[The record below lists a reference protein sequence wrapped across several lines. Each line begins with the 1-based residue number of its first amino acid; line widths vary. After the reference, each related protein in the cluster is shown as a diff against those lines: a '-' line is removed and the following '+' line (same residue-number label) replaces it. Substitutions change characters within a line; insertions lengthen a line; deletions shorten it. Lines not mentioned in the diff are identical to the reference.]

1 MRSRKNAVPVPVTRD
16 LLQEKQTEVA
26 RLARQAS
33 EAVDIVT
40 RTMNELEGI
49 NQQIDNDLESLQ
61 NFCLRF
67 DSVAPKKP
75 SSIYKKGC
83 VCHKEVPGYRS
94 VIQSDQRQRRPAPGM
109 WRKP

>member
-49 NQQIDNDLESLQ
+49 NQQIDNDLAEIDTYSTEYFMRNEFVMIKKLFGETPEEQ
-61 NFCLRF
+61 YRYHRQLRK
-67 DSVAPKKP
+67 A
-75 SSIYKKGC
+75 
-83 VCHKEVPGYRS
+83 PGY
-94 VIQSDQRQRRPAPGM
+94 QSRRE
-109 WRKP
+109 RE

>member
-1 MRSRKNAVPVPVTRD
+1 MRFRKNAVPVPVTRD

-49 NQQIDNDLESLQ
+49 NQQIDNDSKELAATRAAMSQQRKNNTAIIANFAKLLDTSPAESV
-61 NFCLRF
+61 
-67 DSVAPKKP
+67 S
-75 SSIYKKGC
+75 
-83 VCHKEVPGYRS
+83 E
-94 VIQSDQRQRRPAPGM
+94 
-109 WRKP
+109 

>member
-1 MRSRKNAVPVPVTRD
+1 MRFRKNAVPVPVTRD

-49 NQQIDNDLESLQ
+49 NQGTGRDTRHHVPAAEEQYRYHRQ
-61 NFCLRF
+61 LRK
-67 DSVAPKKP
+67 A
-75 SSIYKKGC
+75 
-83 VCHKEVPGYRS
+83 PGY
-94 VIQSDQRQRRPAPGM
+94 QSRRE
-109 WRKP
+109 RE

>member
-49 NQQIDNDLESLQ
+49 NQQIDTYSKELAATRAAMSQQRKNNTAIIANFAKLLDTSPAESV
-61 NFCLRF
+61 
-67 DSVAPKKP
+67 S
-75 SSIYKKGC
+75 
-83 VCHKEVPGYRS
+83 E
-94 VIQSDQRQRRPAPGM
+94 
-109 WRKP
+109 

>member
-1 MRSRKNAVPVPVTRD
+1 MRSRKNAAPVPVTRD

-49 NQQIDNDLESLQ
+49 NQQIPRNWPRHALP
-61 NFCLRF
+61 C
-67 DSVAPKKP
+67 P
-75 SSIYKKGC
+75 SSGRTIPLSSPTSQSSWIP
-83 VCHKEVPGYRS
+83 VP
-94 VIQSDQRQRRPAPGM
+94 QRA
-109 WRKP
+109 

>member
-49 NQQIDNDLESLQ
+49 NQQIDNDLAEIDAYSKELAATRATMSQQRKNNTTILANFAKLLDTSTAESV
-61 NFCLRF
+61 
-67 DSVAPKKP
+67 S
-75 SSIYKKGC
+75 
-83 VCHKEVPGYRS
+83 E
-94 VIQSDQRQRRPAPGM
+94 
-109 WRKP
+109 

>member
-40 RTMNELEGI
+40 RTMNELEG
-49 NQQIDNDLESLQ
+49 S
-61 NFCLRF
+61 
-67 DSVAPKKP
+67 SV
-75 SSIYKKGC
+75 G
-83 VCHKEVPGYRS
+83 
-94 VIQSDQRQRRPAPGM
+94 QSAY
-109 WRKP
+109 

>member
-16 LLQEKQTEVA
+16 LLQEKQTEIA

-49 NQQIDNDLESLQ
+49 NQQIDNDLAETRAAMSQQRKNNTAIIANFAKLLDTSPAESV
-61 NFCLRF
+61 
-67 DSVAPKKP
+67 S
-75 SSIYKKGC
+75 
-83 VCHKEVPGYRS
+83 E
-94 VIQSDQRQRRPAPGM
+94 
-109 WRKP
+109 

>member
-49 NQQIDNDLESLQ
+49 NQQIDNDLAEIDTYSKELA
-61 NFCLRF
+61 
-67 DSVAPKKP
+67 APCP
-75 SSIYKKGC
+75 SSGRTIPLSSPTSQSSWIP
-83 VCHKEVPGYRS
+83 VP
-94 VIQSDQRQRRPAPGM
+94 QRA
-109 WRKP
+109 

>member
-49 NQQIDNDLESLQ
+49 RPTLCAI
-61 NFCLRF
+61 
-67 DSVAPKKP
+67 VANRWA
-75 SSIYKKGC
+75 SN
-83 VCHKEVPGYRS
+83 
-94 VIQSDQRQRRPAPGM
+94 M
-109 WRKP
+109 FL

>member
-49 NQQIDNDLESLQ
+49 NQQIDNDLAEIDTYS
-61 NFCLRF
+61 NWPRH
-67 DSVAPKKP
+67 APPCP
-75 SSIYKKGC
+75 SSGRTIPLSSPTSQSSWIP
-83 VCHKEVPGYRS
+83 VP
-94 VIQSDQRQRRPAPGM
+94 QRA
-109 WRKP
+109 

>member
-1 MRSRKNAVPVPVTRD
+1 MRFRKNAVPVPVTRD

-49 NQQIDNDLESLQ
+49 NQQIDNDLAEIDTYSKELAATRAAMSQQRKNNTTLFVSAGNIVKHGSFLFAPLYVCSL
-61 NFCLRF
+61 
-67 DSVAPKKP
+67 S
-75 SSIYKKGC
+75 
-83 VCHKEVPGYRS
+83 
-94 VIQSDQRQRRPAPGM
+94 
-109 WRKP
+109 

>member
-40 RTMNELEGI
+40 RTMNELEGTLP
-49 NQQIDNDLESLQ
+49 QWTRLRHLGMTRSSFTMLCGCGSL
-61 NFCLRF
+61 
-67 DSVAPKKP
+67 
-75 SSIYKKGC
+75 
-83 VCHKEVPGYRS
+83 
-94 VIQSDQRQRRPAPGM
+94 
-109 WRKP
+109 

>member
-49 NQQIDNDLESLQ
+49 NQQIDNDLAEIDTYSAVSG
-61 NFCLRF
+61 RF
-67 DSVAPKKP
+67 PYSYAYRATQTAMKKP
-75 SSIYKKGC
+75 
-83 VCHKEVPGYRS
+83 
-94 VIQSDQRQRRPAPGM
+94 PAMQG
-109 WRKP
+109 

>member
-1 MRSRKNAVPVPVTRD
+1 MRSRKNTVPVPVTRD

-49 NQQIDNDLESLQ
+49 AIPMDTVNVPDLTNLCKSHLPP
-61 NFCLRF
+61 L
-67 DSVAPKKP
+67 
-75 SSIYKKGC
+75 
-83 VCHKEVPGYRS
+83 
-94 VIQSDQRQRRPAPGM
+94 
-109 WRKP
+109 

>member
-49 NQQIDNDLESLQ
+49 NQQIDNDLAEIDTYSKELAAIIANFAKLLDTSPAESV
-61 NFCLRF
+61 
-67 DSVAPKKP
+67 S
-75 SSIYKKGC
+75 
-83 VCHKEVPGYRS
+83 E
-94 VIQSDQRQRRPAPGM
+94 
-109 WRKP
+109 

>member
-49 NQQIDNDLESLQ
+49 NQQIDNDLAEIDTYSKELAATRAAMSQ
-61 NFCLRF
+61 QRKNNTANRIR
-67 DSVAPKKP
+67 DKP
-75 SSIYKKGC
+75 
-83 VCHKEVPGYRS
+83 
-94 VIQSDQRQRRPAPGM
+94 
-109 WRKP
+109 

>member
-49 NQQIDNDLESLQ
+49 NQQIDNDLAEIDTYSKELA
-61 NFCLRF
+61 RH
-67 DSVAPKKP
+67 APPCP
-75 SSIYKKGC
+75 SSGKTIPLSSPTSQSSWIP
-83 VCHKEVPGYRS
+83 VP
-94 VIQSDQRQRRPAPGM
+94 QRA
-109 WRKP
+109 

>member
-49 NQQIDNDLESLQ
+49 NQQIDNDLAATRATMSQQRKNNTAIIANFAKLLDTSPAESV
-61 NFCLRF
+61 
-67 DSVAPKKP
+67 S
-75 SSIYKKGC
+75 
-83 VCHKEVPGYRS
+83 E
-94 VIQSDQRQRRPAPGM
+94 
-109 WRKP
+109 